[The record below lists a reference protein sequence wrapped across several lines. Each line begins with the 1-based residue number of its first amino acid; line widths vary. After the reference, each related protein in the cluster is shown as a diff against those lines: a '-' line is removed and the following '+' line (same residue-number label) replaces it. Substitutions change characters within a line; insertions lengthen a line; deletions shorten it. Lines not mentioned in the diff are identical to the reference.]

1 MEFRCCLELTIVLN
15 KNNIF
20 VVYLHNSELIVMPQ
34 YKHFLSF
41 VLLAMLLAASVF
53 LFVFKAIPDPFHVLS
68 FVTWLLVLLFFNF
81 LSWPYLLRRI
91 ELLPFFCNAF
101 ILLLL
106 THLFFCFILNT
117 LRFLL
122 NKDLFLHDTLVVFF
136 LNLLPFLP
144 FVLSQKSNQ
153 NQEQ

>member
-1 MEFRCCLELTIVLN
+1 
-15 KNNIF
+15 
-20 VVYLHNSELIVMPQ
+20 MPQ

-53 LFVFKAIPDPFHVLS
+53 LLVFKAIPDPFHVLP
-68 FVTWLLVLLFFNF
+68 FVTWLFVLLFFNF

-106 THLFFCFILNT
+106 THLFFCFILNA

-122 NKDLFLHDTLVVFF
+122 NEYLFLHDTLVVFF

-144 FVLSQKSNQ
+144 FVLFQKSNK

>member
-1 MEFRCCLELTIVLN
+1 M
-15 KNNIF
+15 IF
-20 VVYLHNSELIVMPQ
+20 FKKYF
-34 YKHFLSF
+34 FLSF
-41 VLLAMLLAASVF
+41 VLLSMIIAASVF
-53 LFVFKAIPDPFHVLS
+53 LFVFKAITDAFHVLP
-68 FVTWLLVLLFFNF
+68 FVIWLLVLLFFNF

-106 THLFFCFILNT
+106 THLFFCFILNA

-122 NKDLFLHDTLVVFF
+122 NEDLFLHDTLVVFF

-144 FVLSQKSNQ
+144 FVLFQKSNS
-153 NQEQ
+153 NQEP